1 MIDNGDGIDISNLNS
16 DEQEITL
23 SGDTLSIENA
33 NFVDLS
39 IYRDNL
45 DEQNLSISVYGDSL
59 LIDNGEGIS
68 LNNIK
73 DNDWLTDTLTGNMYN
88 LNAGNVG
95 IGTEAPIT
103 NLHVQSNDNTFID
116 TVAIFTSQGSF
127 PAVGI
132 NSTNSNQ
139 GGGVLVF
146 AKNSNTLGLVGAQ
159 NTANDTSMFFQI
171 GDPGDPQSN
180 NGNNNP
186 EFSLQYRLRSGIP
199 YKRAEMSSDS
209 TSGIDVEDYNNY
221 SRISLRADTINLSG
235 KDVYGYSGGT
245 MWYNPA
251 KVFVHGNMNVYDTA
265 EVSNLKVS
273 NYLFPNY
280 GPPSQINGSYDG
292 YQLIT
297 DSTGNLVWY
306 NTNGPSLQLLDPIDI
321 DSLSDGYFDYR
332 LNLYLGNEPNNIILS
347 GTDYATDNVALGHDA
362 LDDNQDGSKN
372 VAVGSL

>member
-1 MIDNGDGIDISNLNS
+1 
-16 DEQEITL
+16 
-23 SGDTLSIENA
+23 
-33 NFVDLS
+33 
-39 IYRDNL
+39 
-45 DEQNLSISVYGDSL
+45 
-59 LIDNGEGIS
+59 
-68 LNNIK
+68 
-73 DNDWLTDTLTGNMYN
+73 MYN

-221 SRISLRADTINLSG
+221 SRISLRADTIDLSG

-280 GPPSQINGSYDG
+280 GPPSQLNGSYDG

-297 DSTGNLVWY
+297 DSTGNLVWSLT
-306 NTNGPSLQLLDPIDI
+306 NTEVSPWSSSDI
-321 DSLSDGYFDYR
+321 DNDG
-332 LNLYLGNEPNNIILS
+332 I
-347 GTDYATDNVALGHDA
+347 TDYIY
-362 LDDNQDGSKN
+362 
-372 VAVGSL
+372 VGNNEKVGVGTLSLIHI

>member
-221 SRISLRADTINLSG
+221 SRISLRADTIDLSG

-251 KVFVHGNMNVYDTA
+251 KVFIHGNMNVYDTA

-280 GPPSQINGSYDG
+280 GPPSQNNGSYDG

-297 DSTGNLVWY
+297 DSTGNLVI
-306 NTNGPSLQLLDPIDI
+306 TPTVLIRPIDI

-347 GTDYATDNVALGHDA
+347 LICY
-362 LDDNQDGSKN
+362 
-372 VAVGSL
+372 